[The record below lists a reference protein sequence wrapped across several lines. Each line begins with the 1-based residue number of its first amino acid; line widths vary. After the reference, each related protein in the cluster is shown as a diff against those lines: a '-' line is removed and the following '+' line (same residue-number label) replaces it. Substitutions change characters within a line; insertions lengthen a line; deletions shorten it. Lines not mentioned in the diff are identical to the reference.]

1 MHAYDTYMTLNLP
14 VIWAP
19 TTYWL
24 TVVSNNLH
32 GVQFNRQRLREH
44 HGLYFSKWTSRAHR

>member
-1 MHAYDTYMTLNLP
+1 MTLNLP

-32 GVQFNRQRLREH
+32 GVQLTASGYENTTDW
-44 HGLYFSKWTSRAHR
+44 YFSK